1 MCILECSLYNME
13 VNMKDDKNDKNDKN
27 VKGTK
32 FFLVIDGNSI
42 LNRAFYGLSANMTS
56 TYARYTY

>member
-13 VNMKDDKNDKNDKN
+13 VNMKDDTNDKN

>member
-13 VNMKDDKNDKNDKN
+13 VNMKDDKN